1 MQIPV
6 PSFILSG
13 AREKNKELLIFE
25 ILLNDLRNGN
35 SFPICKIRFFNNL
48 EELATKYTSKVQ
60 ERIVKQVH

>member
-1 MQIPV
+1 MQIPA

-13 AREKNKELLIFE
+13 VREKNKEFLIFE
-25 ILLNDLRNGN
+25 ILLNVLRNGS

-48 EELATKYTSKVQ
+48 EELATKHTSKVQ